1 MLLGKRTRLVARLSL
16 TCLPAIA
23 ALAVLAVAIY
33 APVAQTMLGYPS
45 GELGYRVLFNIC
57 HQYPLRSFWIL
68 DHPMAICTRCTGGYF
83 GVGLGAIAFLL
94 QHERYRVGR
103 LATFAATLF
112 LLGVSDAI
120 LKVWTGVDTANLWR
134 FFTGLI
140 GGTGAG
146 VLAACLVF
154 TSAYL
159 AGTTCL
165 QIRRKR

>member
-1 MLLGKRTRLVARLSL
+1 VLLGKRTRLVARLAL
-16 TCLPAIA
+16 TSLPAIA
-23 ALAVLAVAIY
+23 ALTVLSVAIY

-83 GVGLGAIAFLL
+83 GVALEVIAFLL
-94 QHERYRVGR
+94 QHEQYGIGR
-103 LATFAATLF
+103 LAAFAATLF

-120 LKVWTGVDTANLWR
+120 LKIWTGVDTANLWR
-134 FFTGLI
+134 FFAGLI

-154 TSAYL
+154 KSADL
-159 AGTTCL
+159 VGLTCL
-165 QIRRKR
+165 QIRIKR